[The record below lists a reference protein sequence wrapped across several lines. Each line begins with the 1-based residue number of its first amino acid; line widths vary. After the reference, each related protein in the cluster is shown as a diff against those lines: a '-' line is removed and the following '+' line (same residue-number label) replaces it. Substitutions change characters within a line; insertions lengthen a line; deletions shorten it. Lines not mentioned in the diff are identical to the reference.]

1 MQANDHRPAAP
12 LRGWGRS
19 AVAAVGLV
27 SVVAGGLTYA
37 ATSAGAADLPETF
50 LGDTTTWTYSDD
62 NTDPAAGNADRLT
75 WTRAGFDDSGWK
87 RATGPFGAKNGSPTP
102 DLGSGFP
109 VTTVLDHYVDPT
121 ASTKVAIPTYHLRT
135 TFDLTADQLA
145 DITSLRGDVTFDDAV
160 QVFVNGT
167 KVAGF
172 VDERVE
178 AVPDAQKNLTYAGAS
193 AGNPVNQKFT
203 VPADVL
209 EPGVN
214 TLAIGLY
221 NDRASSSD
229 VYLDLASLVPVEVP
243 EEEPTTTVT
252 DLVLGIG
259 ANQAERNLAW
269 YSDQDTEQVAQ
280 IAPAGEVVNGVFPD
294 DAVSVAATGGP
305 SSSGEFYRH
314 ATFTGLEENTAYSYR
329 VGTEGAAG
337 AEGAWSAVST
347 FRTQAFDGDFNFL
360 FFGDPQLGS
369 SGNVPRDT
377 EGWVDTLDVATAA
390 YPDAE
395 MLFSAGDQVESASS
409 EAQYDA
415 FLSTDHLRQIPFVA
429 TNGNHDVGNKAYRQ
443 HFNTPNLDETAG
455 PGSGSSSGG
464 DYWFVYNDVLFL
476 NLNSNSRDYASHE
489 RFVRETVAEHG
500 DEAKWKVVS
509 FHHSIYS
516 VGPHATDSDVIDRR
530 NTWPTLFSE
539 LGIDLVL
546 QGHDHSYARSYLIRN
561 GEKADPAE
569 EAGADI
575 LTPGPGGVLYVTAN
589 SASGSKYYSANAA
602 GSWWLSAFNQENVR
616 NYTAVEVADDAISVR
631 TIRSEAKDADRPVN
645 SVVDQVTIAKP
656 VDPNTQKLQVVV
668 PQGAPGE
675 FVWSIDGANTLVDLG
690 TAEAAGD
697 HYAADGSI
705 NPIRVTD
712 TRRGGPQWSLS
723 AQVGDF
729 TSGDQSFSGKYLG
742 WTPDVIEAGG
752 GSVAGA
758 KIATGFDGGPGLSQ
772 SATLGRAGAGHTTG
786 SALFGADLDL
796 KIPVDVTDGTYRA
809 TLTLTA
815 LS

>member
-1 MQANDHRPAAP
+1 MQANAHSPAAR

-19 AVAAVGLV
+19 AVAALGLA
-27 SVVAGGLTYA
+27 SLAAGGLTYA

-50 LGDTTTWTYSDD
+50 LGSTTTWKYSDD
-62 NTDPAAGNADRLT
+62 NTDPAAGGTDRLT
-75 WTRAGFDDSGWK
+75 WTRAGFDDSAWK
-87 RATGPFGAKNGSPTP
+87 SGTGPFGAKNGSPTP

-109 VTTVLDHYVDPT
+109 VTTVLAHYVDP
-121 ASTKVAIPTYHLRT
+121 AAATKVAVPTYHLRT
-135 TFDLTADQLA
+135 TFDVTADQLES
-145 DITSLRGDVTFDDAV
+145 ITSLRGDVTFDDAV

-193 AGNPVNQKFT
+193 AGSPVDQRFD

-209 EPGVN
+209 RPGAN

-221 NDRASSSD
+221 NDRAASSD
-229 VYLDLASLVPVEVP
+229 VYLAVKSLVPVETP
-243 EEEPTTTVT
+243 DEEPTTTVS

-259 ANQAERNLAW
+259 ATEAERNLAW
-269 YSDQDTEQVAQ
+269 YSDADTEQVAQ
-280 IAPAGEVVNGVFPD
+280 IAPAGEVVGGVFPD

-329 VGTEGAAG
+329 VGTD
-337 AEGAWSAVST
+337 GAWSAPHT
-347 FRTQAFDGDFNFL
+347 FRTRGFEGDFDFL

-377 EGWVDTLDVATAA
+377 EGWVDTLDVATQA
-390 YPDAE
+390 YPQAE
-395 MLFSAGDQVESASS
+395 MLFSAGDQVEAAGS
-409 EAQYDA
+409 EAQYEA
-415 FLSTDHLRQIPFVA
+415 FLSTDYLREIPFVA
-429 TNGNHDVGNKAYRQ
+429 NNGNHDVGNKAYRQ

-455 PGSGSSSGG
+455 PGSGTSSGG
-464 DYWFVYNDVLFL
+464 DYWFVYKDVLFL

-489 RFVRETVAEHG
+489 RFVRDVVAEHG
-500 DEAKWKVVS
+500 DEARWKVVS
-509 FHHSIYS
+509 YHHSIYS
-516 VGPHATDSDVIDRR
+516 VGPHATDGDVIDRR
-530 NTWPTLFSE
+530 NQWPTLFSE

-569 EAGADI
+569 EAGADV
-575 LTPGPGGVLYVTAN
+575 LTPGPGGVLYLTAN
-589 SASGSKYYSANAA
+589 SASGSKYYSASNS

-616 NYTAVEVADDAISVR
+616 NYTAVEVTDEAISVK

-656 VDPNTQKLQVVV
+656 VDPNTQRLQVVV

-712 TRRGGPQWSLS
+712 TRRGSPQWALS

-729 TSGDQSFSGKYLG
+729 TSNGKSFSGRFLG
-742 WTPDVIEAGG
+742 WQPHLVEAGG
-752 GSVAGA
+752 DALAGSR
-758 KIATGFDGGPGLSQ
+758 IASGFGGGPGLSQ
-772 SATLGRAGAGHTTG
+772 SSTLGHAEVGHTAG
-786 SALFGADLDL
+786 SALLGADLDL

>member
-1 MQANDHRPAAP
+1 MQVNAHSPAVHR
-12 LRGWGRS
+12 RGWGRS
-19 AVAAVGLV
+19 AVATLGLV

-37 ATSAGAADLPETF
+37 ATSAGAAGLHQTA
-50 LGDTTTWTYSDD
+50 LGGSTISTSSGDTAVASDLV
-62 NTDPAAGNADRLT
+62 ADL
-75 WTRAGFDDSGWK
+75 
-87 RATGPFGAKNGSPTP
+87 
-102 DLGSGFP
+102 
-109 VTTVLDHYVDPT
+109 
-121 ASTKVAIPTYHLRT
+121 
-135 TFDLTADQLA
+135 
-145 DITSLRGDVTFDDAV
+145 
-160 QVFVNGT
+160 
-167 KVAGF
+167 
-172 VDERVE
+172 
-178 AVPDAQKNLTYAGAS
+178 
-193 AGNPVNQKFT
+193 
-203 VPADVL
+203 
-209 EPGVN
+209 
-214 TLAIGLY
+214 
-221 NDRASSSD
+221 
-229 VYLDLASLVPVEVP
+229 
-243 EEEPTTTVT
+243 VT

-259 ANQAERNLAW
+259 ATEAERNLAW
-269 YSDQDTEQVAQ
+269 YASADTAQVAQ
-280 IAPAGEVVNGVFPD
+280 IAPASEVVGGVFPD
-294 DAVSVAATGGP
+294 DAVSVAASGGP

-314 ATFTGLEENTAYSYR
+314 ATFTGLEADTAYAYR
-329 VGTEGAAG
+329 VGS
-337 AEGAWSAVST
+337 EGAWSAVQT
-347 FRTQAFDGDFNFL
+347 FRTRSFDGAFDFL

-377 EGWVDTLDVATAA
+377 AGWVDTLDVATQA
-390 YPDAE
+390 YPQAE

-409 EAQYDA
+409 EAQYEA
-415 FLSTDHLRQIPFVA
+415 FLSSDHLRQIPFVA
-429 TNGNHDVGNKAYRQ
+429 NNGNHDVGNKAYRQ

-455 PGSGSSSGG
+455 PGSGTSSGG
-464 DYWFVYNDVLFL
+464 DYWFVYKDVLFL

-489 RFVRETVAEHG
+489 KFVRDVIVEHG
-500 DEAKWKVVS
+500 DEARWNVVS

-516 VGPHATDSDVIDRR
+516 VGPHASDSDVIDRR
-530 NTWPTLFSE
+530 NQWPTLFSE
-539 LGIDLVL
+539 TGVDLVL

-616 NYTAVEVADDAISVR
+616 NYTAVEVRDDAISVR
-631 TIRSEAKDADRPVN
+631 TIRSEAKDAERPVN

-656 VDPNTQKLQVVV
+656 VDPSTQRLQVVV

-697 HYAADGSI
+697 HYAAEGSI

-712 TRRGGPQWSLS
+712 TRRGNPQWAMS

-729 TSGDQSFSGKYLG
+729 TSNGKSFSGRFLG
-742 WTPDVIEAGG
+742 WQPQLVEPGADAL
-752 GSVAGA
+752 AGA
-758 KIATGFDGGPGLSQ
+758 RVTSGFGGGPGLSE
-772 SATLGRAGAGHTTG
+772 SSTLGHAEAGHAAG
-786 SALFGADLDL
+786 SALLGADLDL

>member
-1 MQANDHRPAAP
+1 MQANAHSPAVR

-19 AVAAVGLV
+19 AVAALGLV

-50 LGDTTTWTYSDD
+50 LGSTTTWKYSDN
-62 NTDPAAGNADRLT
+62 NTDPAAGGTDRLA
-75 WTRAGFDDSGWK
+75 WTYAGFDDSAWK
-87 RATGPFGAKNGSPTP
+87 SGTGPFGAKNGSPTP

-109 VTTVLDHYVDPT
+109 VTTVLAHYIDP
-121 ASTKVAIPTYHLRT
+121 AAATKVAIPTYHLRT
-135 TFDLTADQLA
+135 TFDVTADQLESIA
-145 DITSLRGDVTFDDAV
+145 SLRGDVTFDDAV

-193 AGNPVNQKFT
+193 AGNPVNQQFS

-209 EPGVN
+209 RAGVN

-221 NDRASSSD
+221 NDRAASSD
-229 VYLDLASLVPVEVP
+229 VYLGLKSLVPVEVP
-243 EEEPTTTVT
+243 DEEPTTTVS

-259 ANQAERNLAW
+259 ATEAQRNLAW
-269 YSDQDTEQVAQ
+269 YSDADTAQVAQ
-280 IAPAGEVVNGVFPD
+280 VAPAGEVVGGVFPD
-294 DAVSVAATGGP
+294 DAVSVAAKGGP

-329 VGTEGAAG
+329 VGTD
-337 AEGAWSAVST
+337 GAWSSVHT
-347 FRTQAFDGDFNFL
+347 FRTQAFEGDFDFL

-377 EGWVDTLDVATAA
+377 EGWVDTLDVATQA
-390 YPDAE
+390 YPQAE
-395 MLFSAGDQVESASS
+395 MLFSAGDQVEAASS
-409 EAQYDA
+409 EAQYEA
-415 FLSTDHLRQIPFVA
+415 FLSTDYLREIPFVA
-429 TNGNHDVGNKAYRQ
+429 NNGNHDVGNKAYRQ

-455 PGSGSSSGG
+455 PGSGTSSGG
-464 DYWFVYNDVLFL
+464 DYWFVYKDVLFL

-489 RFVRETVAEHG
+489 RFVRDVVAEHG
-500 DEAKWKVVS
+500 DEARWKVVS
-509 FHHSIYS
+509 YHHSIYS
-516 VGPHATDSDVIDRR
+516 VGPHATDGDVIDRR
-530 NTWPTLFSE
+530 SQWPTLFSE

-569 EAGADI
+569 EAGADV
-575 LTPGPGGVLYVTAN
+575 LTPGPGGVLYLTAN
-589 SASGSKYYSANAA
+589 SASGSKYYSASNS

-616 NYTAVEVADDAISVR
+616 NYTAVEVTDDAISVK
-631 TIRSEAKDADRPVN
+631 TIRSQAKDADRPVN

-656 VDPNTQKLQVVV
+656 VDPDTQRLQVVV
-668 PQGAPGE
+668 PKGAPGE

-712 TRRGGPQWSLS
+712 TRRGSPQWALS

-729 TSGDQSFSGKYLG
+729 TSHGKSFSGRYLG
-742 WTPDVIEAGG
+742 WEPNLVEAGG
-752 GSVAGA
+752 DAAAGA
-758 KIATGFDGGPGLSQ
+758 RVTSGFGGGQGLSQ
-772 SATLGRAGAGHTTG
+772 SSTLGHAEVGHAKG
-786 SALFGADLDL
+786 SALLGADLDL

>member
-1 MQANDHRPAAP
+1 MQANAHSPAAH

-19 AVAAVGLV
+19 AVVALGLV

-37 ATSAGAADLPETF
+37 ATSADAADLPETF
-50 LGDTTTWTYSDD
+50 LGSTTTWKYSDT
-62 NTDPAAGNADRLT
+62 NTDPAAGSADRLT
-75 WTRAGFDDSGWK
+75 WTRAGFDDAAWKSG
-87 RATGPFGAKNGSPTP
+87 TGPFGAKNGSPTP

-109 VTTVLDHYVDPT
+109 VTTVLAHYVDP
-121 ASTKVAIPTYHLRT
+121 AAATKVAVPTYHLRT
-135 TFDLTADQLA
+135 TFDVTADQLERIA
-145 DITSLRGDVTFDDAV
+145 SLRGDVTFDDAV
-160 QVFVNGT
+160 QIFVNGT

-178 AVPDAQKNLTYAGAS
+178 AVPDAQKNLTYAGAA
-193 AGNPVNQKFT
+193 AGNPVDQQFT

-209 EPGVN
+209 RAGVN

-221 NDRASSSD
+221 NDRANSSD
-229 VYLDLASLVPVEVP
+229 VYLALKSLVPVEIP
-243 EEEPTTTVT
+243 DEEPTTTVS

-259 ANQAERNLAW
+259 ATEAERNLAW
-269 YSDQDTEQVAQ
+269 YSDTDTEQVAQ
-280 IAPAGEVVNGVFPD
+280 IAPAGEVVGGVFPD
-294 DAVSVAATGGP
+294 DAINVAATGGA

-314 ATFTGLEENTAYSYR
+314 ATFTGLEADTAYTYR
-329 VGTEGAAG
+329 VGTD
-337 AEGAWSAVST
+337 GAWSEAHT
-347 FRTQAFDGDFNFL
+347 FRTRGFEGAFDFL

-369 SGNVPRDT
+369 SGNVQRDT
-377 EGWVDTLDVATAA
+377 EGWIDTLDVATEA
-390 YPDAE
+390 YPQAE
-395 MLFSAGDQVESASS
+395 MLFSAGDQVEAAGS
-409 EAQYDA
+409 EAQYEA
-415 FLSTDHLRQIPFVA
+415 FLSTDHLREIPFVA
-429 TNGNHDVGNKAYRQ
+429 NNGNHDVGNKAYSQ
-443 HFNTPNLDETAG
+443 HFNTPNLDQTAG
-455 PGSGSSSGG
+455 PGTGTSSGG
-464 DYWFVYNDVLFL
+464 DYWFVYKDVLFL

-489 RFVRETVAEHG
+489 RFVRDVIAEHG
-500 DEAKWKVVS
+500 DEARWKVVS

-516 VGPHATDSDVIDRR
+516 VGPHATDGDVIDRR
-530 NTWPTLFSE
+530 NQWPTLFSSV
-539 LGIDLVL
+539 GVDLVL

-569 EAGADI
+569 EAGADV
-575 LTPGPGGVLYVTAN
+575 LTPGPGGVLYLTAN

-616 NYTAVEVADDAISVR
+616 NYTAVEVTDDAISVK

-656 VDPNTQKLQVVV
+656 VDPNTQRLQVVV
-668 PQGAPGE
+668 PKGAPGE

-712 TRRGGPQWSLS
+712 TRRGSPQWAMSS
-723 AQVGDF
+723 QVGDF
-729 TSGDQSFSGKYLG
+729 TSNGKSFSGRFLG
-742 WTPDVIEAGG
+742 WQPHLVEAGG
-752 GSVAGA
+752 EALAGA
-758 KIATGFDGGPGLSQ
+758 RITSGFGGGPGLSQ
-772 SATLGRAGAGHTTG
+772 SSTLGHAEVGHAAG
-786 SALFGADLDL
+786 SALLGADLDL

>member
-1 MQANDHRPAAP
+1 MQANAHPSAHRRALP
-12 LRGWGRS
+12 RGWGRP
-19 AVAAVGLV
+19 AVAALGLV
-27 SVVAGGLTYA
+27 SVVASGLTYA

-50 LGDTTTWTYSDD
+50 VGSATRWTYSDT
-62 NTDPAAGNADRLT
+62 NTDPSAGSADRLT
-75 WTRAGFDDSGWK
+75 WTYAGFDDSAWK
-87 RATGPFGAKNGSPTP
+87 SGTGPFGAKSGSPAP
-102 DLGSGFP
+102 DLGADFP
-109 VTTVLDHYVDPT
+109 VATVLDHYVDP
-121 ASTKVAIPTYHLRT
+121 AAATKVAIPTYHLRT
-135 TFDLTADQLA
+135 TFDVTADQL
-145 DITSLRGDVTFDDAV
+145 DRITALRGDVTFDDAV

-167 KVAGF
+167 QVAGF
-172 VDERVE
+172 ADERVE
-178 AVPDAQKNLTYAGAS
+178 AAPEAQRNLTYAGTS
-193 AGNPVNQKFT
+193 AGDPVDRRFS

-209 EPGVN
+209 QAGVN

-221 NDRASSSD
+221 NDRPGSSD
-229 VYLDLASLVPVEVP
+229 VYLDVASLAPVEGSEP
-243 EEEPTTTVT
+243 EPTASVT

-259 ANQAERNLAW
+259 ATEAERNLAW
-269 YSDQDTEQVAQ
+269 YTDVDTEQVAQ
-280 IAPAGEVVNGVFPD
+280 IAPAGEVTGGVFPA
-294 DAVSVAATGGP
+294 DAVSVPATGGP
-305 SSSGEFYRH
+305 SSSGELYRH

-329 VGTEGAAG
+329 VG
-337 AEGAWSAVST
+337 AEGAWSAVHT
-347 FRTQAFDGDFNFL
+347 FRTRDFDGAFDFL

-369 SGNVPRDT
+369 SGNLARDT

-390 YPDAE
+390 YPRTE

-409 EAQYDA
+409 EAQYEA

-429 TNGNHDVGNKAYRQ
+429 NNGNHDVGNKAYRQ

-455 PGSGSSSGG
+455 PGSGTSSGG
-464 DYWFVYNDVLFL
+464 DYWFVYKDVLFL

-489 RFVRETVAEHG
+489 RFVRDVIAEHG
-500 DEAKWKVVS
+500 DDARWKVVS

-516 VGPHATDSDVIDRR
+516 VGPHATDGDVIDRR
-530 NTWPTLFSE
+530 GTWPTLFSE
-539 LGIDLVL
+539 VGVDLVL

-616 NYTAVEVADDAISVR
+616 NYTAVEVTDDAISVR

-656 VDPNTQKLQVVV
+656 VDPGTQKLQVVV

-712 TRRGGPQWSLS
+712 TRRGAPQWSLS

-729 TSGDQSFSGKYLG
+729 TSNGESFSGRYLG
-742 WTPDVIEAGG
+742 WAPDLAEAGG
-752 GSVAGA
+752 DAVAGA
-758 KIATGFDGGPGLSQ
+758 RVASGFDGGAGLSQ
-772 SATLGRAGAGHTTG
+772 SSLLGRAATGHAAG
-786 SALFGADLDL
+786 SALLGADLDL
-796 KIPVDVTDGTYRA
+796 RIPVDVTDGTYRA

>member
-1 MQANDHRPAAP
+1 MQANAHRSATPR
-12 LRGWGRS
+12 RGWGRS
-19 AVAAVGLV
+19 VVAALGLV

-50 LGDTTTWTYSDD
+50 LGSTTTWKYSDN
-62 NTDPAAGNADRLT
+62 NTDPAAGDADRLA
-75 WTRAGFDDSGWK
+75 WTRAGFDDAAWKSG
-87 RATGPFGAKNGSPTP
+87 TGPFGAKNGSATP

-109 VTTVLDHYVDPT
+109 VTTVLAHYIDPT
-121 ASTKVAIPTYHLRT
+121 AATKVAIPTYHLRT
-135 TFDLTADQLA
+135 TFDVTADQLESIA
-145 DITSLRGDVTFDDAV
+145 SLRGDVTFDDAV

-193 AGNPVNQKFT
+193 AGNPVDQRFS

-209 EPGVN
+209 RAGTN

-221 NDRASSSD
+221 NDRAGSSD
-229 VYLDLASLVPVEVP
+229 VYLGLRSLVPVEVP
-243 EEEPTTTVT
+243 GEEPTTTVS

-259 ANQAERNLAW
+259 ATEAQRNLAW
-269 YSDQDTEQVAQ
+269 YSDTDTEQVAQ
-280 IAPAGEVVNGVFPD
+280 IAPAGEVVGGVFPD

-329 VGTEGAAG
+329 VGTEGA
-337 AEGAWSAVST
+337 WSSAHT
-347 FRTQAFDGDFNFL
+347 FRTQSFEGDFDFL

-377 EGWVDTLDVATAA
+377 EGWVDTLDVATQA
-390 YPDAE
+390 YPQAE
-395 MLFSAGDQVESASS
+395 MLFSAGDQVEAASS
-409 EAQYDA
+409 EAQYEA
-415 FLSTDHLRQIPFVA
+415 FLSTDYLREIPFVA
-429 TNGNHDVGNKAYRQ
+429 NNGNHDVGNKAYRQ

-455 PGSGSSSGG
+455 PGSGTSSGG
-464 DYWFVYNDVLFL
+464 DYWFVYKDVLFL

-489 RFVRETVAEHG
+489 RFVRDVIAEHG
-500 DEAKWKVVS
+500 DEARWKVVS
-509 FHHSIYS
+509 YHHSIYS
-516 VGPHATDSDVIDRR
+516 VGPHATDGDVIDRR

-539 LGIDLVL
+539 VGIDLVL

-569 EAGADI
+569 EAGADV
-575 LTPGPGGVLYVTAN
+575 LTPGPGGVLYLTAN
-589 SASGSKYYSANAA
+589 SASGSKYYSANNS

-616 NYTAVEVADDAISVR
+616 NYTAVEVTDDAISVK

-656 VDPNTQKLQVVV
+656 VDPDTQRLQVVV
-668 PQGAPGE
+668 PKGAPGE

-697 HYAADGSI
+697 HYAATGSI

-712 TRRGGPQWSLS
+712 TRRGSPQWAMS

-729 TSGDQSFSGKYLG
+729 TSNGKSFSGRYLG
-742 WTPDVIEAGG
+742 WAPHLVEAGG
-752 GSVAGA
+752 DAVAGA
-758 KIATGFDGGPGLSQ
+758 RVASGFGGGQGLSQ
-772 SATLGRAGAGHTTG
+772 SSTLGHARVGHAAG
-786 SALFGADLDL
+786 SALLGADLDL